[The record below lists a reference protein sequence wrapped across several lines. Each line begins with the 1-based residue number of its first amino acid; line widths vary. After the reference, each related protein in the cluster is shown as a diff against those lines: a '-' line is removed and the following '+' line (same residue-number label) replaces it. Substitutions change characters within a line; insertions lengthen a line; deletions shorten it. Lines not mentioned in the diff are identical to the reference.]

1 MTLYTERLYSS
12 AFEDGFDYAVQKMFG
27 SARQAKKKA
36 KEAKADEIA
45 AQKAAEKAQF
55 KADVAEIN
63 KKKAEERAI
72 RRAAEAANPPAP
84 KPLSAAAQGKKLSAA
99 ASGASR
105 SYQKAAVAAYDA
117 NQAARNAIGTS
128 KYGALANEASKLRA
142 VADEKEQTMNAAKA
156 ARKEQR
162 TQVRDTIKEQKQ
174 AESQRRMAIM
184 AERAKR
190 REEKRIAKLQAKNAE
205 RAPERQ
211 AYLQNIEENGAW
223 KAKPIADQFPTV
235 PKNPVRAARK
245 EHGRLNVTPEEIAAA
260 DARIN
265 GKAPSAPTTQVK
277 VDPSPATPT
286 ISSKT
291 VGSKSGSTTSSAKKG
306 GSAAAKND
314 VLGWIKKNPYKSA
327 GIAAG
332 LAAAG
337 YGGYKFATRNKEDN
351 SEE

>member
-27 SARQAKKKA
+27 GARQAKKKA

-190 REEKRIAKLQAKNAE
+190 REEKRVAKLKAKNEA
-205 RAPERQ
+205 RTAERQ
-211 AYLQNIEENGAW
+211 AYLNSVGGEWQP
-223 KAKPIADQFPTV
+223 KPIADQFPTV

-291 VGSKSGSTTSSAKKG
+291 VGSKSGSTAKKG

>member
-1 MTLYTERLYSS
+1 M
-12 AFEDGFDYAVQKMFG
+12 
-27 SARQAKKKA
+27 AK
-36 KEAKADEIA
+36 
-45 AQKAAEKAQF
+45 
-55 KADVAEIN
+55 IN
-63 KKKAEERAI
+63 KIKAEERAK

-84 KPLSAAAQGKKLSAA
+84 KPLSASAQGKKLSAA

-117 NQAARNAIGTS
+117 NQAAKAAIGTS
-128 KYGALANEASKLRA
+128 KYGALANEASKLRT
-142 VADEKEQTMNAAKA
+142 VAEEKEQAKNVANA

-162 TQVRDTIKEQKQ
+162 TQVKDAVKEQKQ

-265 GKAPSAPTTQVK
+265 GKASSAPK
-277 VDPSPATPT
+277 VDQATNN
-286 ISSKT
+286 ISSKS
-291 VGSKSGSTTSSAKKG
+291 VGSKSSSTTSSAKKG

-327 GIAAG
+327 GIAAT

-337 YGGYKFATRNKEDN
+337 YGGYKYATKDKEDN

>member
-27 SARQAKKKA
+27 GARQAKKDA
-36 KEAKADEIA
+36 KKVKADEIA
-45 AQKAAEKAQF
+45 AQKAAEKAKF

-63 KKKAEERAI
+63 KIKAEERAK

-117 NQAARNAIGTS
+117 NQSARNAIGTS

-142 VADEKEQTMNAAKA
+142 VADEKEQAMNVAKA

-190 REEKRIAKLQAKNAE
+190 REEKRVSKLKAKNEA
-205 RAPERQ
+205 RSAERQ
-211 AYLQNIEENGAW
+211 AYLNSVGGEWQP
-223 KAKPIADQFPTV
+223 KPIADQFPTV

>member
-12 AFEDGFDYAVQKMFG
+12 AFEDGFDYAVQKMYVN
-27 SARQAKKKA
+27 ARQAKKNAKKA
-36 KEAKADEIA
+36 RAEEEA
-45 AQKAAEKAQF
+45 AQQALEKEQF

-142 VADEKEQTMNAAKA
+142 VADEKEQAMNVAKA
-156 ARKEQR
+156 AKKEQK
-162 TQVRDTIKEQKQ
+162 TQVRDAIKEQKQ

-190 REEKRIAKLQAKNAE
+190 REEKRVAKLKAKNEA
-205 RAPERQ
+205 RSAERQ
-211 AYLQNIEENGAW
+211 AYLNSVGGEWQP
-223 KAKPIADQFPTV
+223 KPIADQFPGI

-265 GKAPSAPTTQVK
+265 GTAPTTQVK
-277 VDPSPATPT
+277 VDPAPATPN

>member
-12 AFEDGFDYAVQKMFG
+12 AFEDGFDYAVQRMYVN
-27 SARQAKKKA
+27 ARQAKKNA
-36 KEAKADEIA
+36 KKAKADEIA

-142 VADEKEQTMNAAKA
+142 AADEKEQAMNAAKA
-156 ARKEQR
+156 ARKEQK

-190 REEKRIAKLQAKNAE
+190 REEKRVAKLKAKNEA
-205 RAPERQ
+205 RSAERQ
-211 AYLQNIEENGAW
+211 AYLNSVGGEWQP
-223 KAKPIADQFPTV
+223 KPIADQFPTV